1 MNPLY
6 LLGSLAGVALL
17 VALNLVLMGR
27 KRPRVDLEGAG
38 ALLAAEQ
45 PGFRASRQVLA
56 RNGDAALLEDGS
68 GALYLVAGAGDRLV
82 SRMLSAGSVR
92 AVSRDGETLVI
103 RLRDVTFPRARFAL
117 ADEAQAKDWQVRLAR
132 LAV

>member
-17 VALNLVLMGR
+17 VALNLVLTGR
-27 KRPRVDLEGAG
+27 KRVRVDLERAG

-45 PGFRASRQVLA
+45 PGFRPGRQVLA
-56 RNGDAALLEDGS
+56 TDGDAALLEDET
-68 GALYLVAGAGDRLV
+68 GALYLVAGAGDGLV
-82 SRMLSAGSVR
+82 SRMLSTNSMR

-103 RLRDVTFPRARFAL
+103 RLRDLTFPRARLAL
-117 ADEAQAKDWQVRLAR
+117 ADEAEAKDWQARLAR
-132 LAV
+132 LIV